1 MTALKILAFLAGAA
15 VVLLTLRSAIRTFLV
30 PRALQAYL
38 ARIVFVSVRRVFRLR
53 APHRHSYEQRDRIM
67 AFYAP
72 LSLVVLLGTWL
83 VLVLAGFTT
92 MFWGLGNSP
101 VRFAFTIA
109 GSSMFTLGFEKGRGL
124 ATTALSFGAAAIGL
138 MLLALFITYL
148 PSLYGAFQRR
158 EAGVAKL
165 EVRAGQPPSG
175 PSLIE
180 LANRV
185 TGLGSLRELWTAW
198 EDWFTDVDESHTTFP
213 ALVHFRSP
221 HGDHS
226 WITAAGAV
234 LDGASLFAS
243 SVDRPRTPETDF
255 MIRAGSLCLRHIA
268 DFLHIP
274 VDHDPAPTDPIS
286 VTRQEFDAAYDRMDA
301 AGVPMKPDRDRAW
314 RDFAGWRVNYDSA
327 LIGLARLTMA
337 PPAPWSSDRF
347 ADTHYIPRAIPW
359 LRRSAR
365 RAGR

>member
-1 MTALKILAFLAGAA
+1 
-15 VVLLTLRSAIRTFLV
+15 
-30 PRALQAYL
+30 
-38 ARIVFVSVRRVFRLR
+38 
-53 APHRHSYEQRDRIM
+53 M

-72 LSLVVLLGTWL
+72 LSLVMLLVTWM
-83 VLVLAGFTT
+83 VLVLAGFTA

-101 VRFAFTIA
+101 LRFAFTIA
-109 GSSMFTLGFEKGRGL
+109 GASMFTLGFEQGRGL
-124 ATTALSFGAAAIGL
+124 ATTVLSFGAAGIGL

-175 PSLIE
+175 ANLIE

-185 TGLGSLRELWTAW
+185 TGLDQLTELWIAW

-226 WITAAGAV
+226 WVTAAGAV
-234 LDGASLFAS
+234 LDGASLFVS
-243 SVDRPRTPETDF
+243 SVDRPRAPEPEF
-255 MIRAGSLCLRHIA
+255 MIRAGYLCLRHIA

-274 VDHDPAPTDPIS
+274 VDHDPKPSDLIS
-286 VTRQEFDAAYDRMDA
+286 VTREEFDAAYDRMTV
-301 AGVPMKPDRDRAW
+301 AGVPMKGDRDTAW
-314 RDFAGWRVNYDSA
+314 RGFAGWRVNYDSA

-337 PPAPWSSDRF
+337 PSAPWSSDRIDD
-347 ADTHYIPRAIPW
+347 AHYIPRAIP
-359 LRRSAR
+359 RRR
-365 RAGR
+365 R

>member
-1 MTALKILAFLAGAA
+1 MMAVRILVFIAGAA

-30 PRALQAYL
+30 PRALQAHL

-53 APHRHSYEQRDRIM
+53 ANNHHTYEQRDRVM

-72 LSLVVLLGTWL
+72 FSLVALLATWL
-83 VLVLAGFTT
+83 LLVLAGFTE
-92 MFWGLGNSP
+92 MLWGLGNSP
-101 VRFAFTIA
+101 LRFAFTIA
-109 GSSMFTLGFEKGRGL
+109 GSSMFTLGFEQGKGL

-175 PSLIE
+175 VYLIE
-180 LANRV
+180 LANQV
-185 TGLGSLRELWTAW
+185 TGLDRLNELWTAW

-226 WITAAGAV
+226 WVTAAGAV

-243 SVDRPRTPETDF
+243 SVERPRTPEPEF
-255 MIRAGSLCLRHIA
+255 MIRAGYLCLRHIA
-268 DFLHIP
+268 DLLHIP
-274 VDHDPAPTDPIS
+274 VDHDPKPEDPIS
-286 VTRQEFDAAYDRMDA
+286 VTREEFDSAYERLA
-301 AGVPMKPDRDRAW
+301 LAGVPMRPDRDQAW
-314 RDFAGWRVNYDSA
+314 RDFGGWRVNYDSA
-327 LIGLARLTMA
+327 LTGLARLTMA

-347 ADTHYIPRAIPW
+347 ADTHYIPRAIHF
-359 LRRSAR
+359 RRRYR
-365 RAGR
+365 RR